1 MNSNLST
8 TGHDSVAGGIP
19 ITLGRRR
26 PAPSEVGP
34 PLPASRPLSAPA
46 GFHVLAKPTGA
57 ICNLDCSYCFYLE
70 KEELYAGDR
79 FRMRSEVAKAYITQ
93 VIESHAGAR
102 EVTLAWQ
109 GGEPTLMGLPFF
121 SSMVAFAE
129 SIVAKHQSLVHTL
142 QTNGT
147 LLNDDWAT
155 FLAEKRFLVGISID
169 GPEELHD
176 TYRVDKKGRPT
187 HHKVLAGLEHLRRH
201 GVDYNVLC
209 TVNAANAAH
218 GRSVYRYLRDDCG
231 AQFVQ
236 FIPIVEHTP
245 TGQDHAAVS
254 PHSVDPKAWG
264 RFLIEVFE
272 EWVSRDVGKVFVQSF
287 DTALASFMGV
297 HPGVCVFAK
306 TCGDAVALEH
316 NGDLYSCDHFVDPE
330 HLLGNIMTT
339 HLLDLVAS
347 PDQRRFGAAKAD
359 TLPRACRECDVLFA
373 CNGECPKNR
382 FCVTEDGE
390 AGLNYLCAGYKDF
403 FHRVREP
410 MEVMAGL
417 LRTQQPAAKITEII
431 AAAPRNS
438 PCPCG
443 STRKA
448 KFCHHS

>member
-1 MNSNLST
+1 MSRPERSLASFLAAAHARRASPPHPPTPGGDRAGPTGARGADQLEAETRKVPRGALRRPDDRSRGSFVGNERAKRTLRARLGAETNSNLT
-8 TGHDSVAGGIP
+8 TTEHDSVAGGIP

-272 EWVSRDVGKVFVQSF
+272 DWVSRDVGCGAERSR
-287 DTALASFMGV
+287 LEPIE
-297 HPGVCVFAK
+297 HP
-306 TCGDAVALEH
+306 H
-316 NGDLYSCDHFVDPE
+316 
-330 HLLGNIMTT
+330 
-339 HLLDLVAS
+339 
-347 PDQRRFGAAKAD
+347 RR
-359 TLPRACRECDVLFA
+359 
-373 CNGECPKNR
+373 
-382 FCVTEDGE
+382 
-390 AGLNYLCAGYKDF
+390 
-403 FHRVREP
+403 
-410 MEVMAGL
+410 
-417 LRTQQPAAKITEII
+417 
-431 AAAPRNS
+431 
-438 PCPCG
+438 
-443 STRKA
+443 
-448 KFCHHS
+448 

>member
-1 MNSNLST
+1 MNPNLST

-245 TGQDHAAVS
+245 TGPDHAAVS

-272 EWVSRDVGKVFVQSF
+272 DWVSRDVGCGAERSR
-287 DTALASFMGV
+287 LEPIE
-297 HPGVCVFAK
+297 HP
-306 TCGDAVALEH
+306 H
-316 NGDLYSCDHFVDPE
+316 
-330 HLLGNIMTT
+330 
-339 HLLDLVAS
+339 
-347 PDQRRFGAAKAD
+347 RR
-359 TLPRACRECDVLFA
+359 
-373 CNGECPKNR
+373 
-382 FCVTEDGE
+382 
-390 AGLNYLCAGYKDF
+390 
-403 FHRVREP
+403 
-410 MEVMAGL
+410 
-417 LRTQQPAAKITEII
+417 
-431 AAAPRNS
+431 
-438 PCPCG
+438 
-443 STRKA
+443 
-448 KFCHHS
+448 